1 MRNLVKGSTCYPSEA
16 VVRGWLKGI
25 QELTGTEVVY
35 TPEVYKILVGRAN
48 CFNATVHKLSK
59 AGGRQM
65 KEYLAKDWEFKVPS
79 TSIIKSLQH
88 KNSDLQQKARDLEA
102 SNKSLQQQISFLSAK
117 QAKEAETEV
126 HTCTRGK

>member
-1 MRNLVKGSTCYPSEA
+1 MRNLVKGSTCNPSEA

-48 CFNATVHKLSK
+48 RFNATVYKLSK

-88 KNSDLQQKARDLEA
+88 KNSELQQKARDLEA

-117 QAKEAETEV
+117 QAKEAETDV
-126 HTCTRGK
+126 RTCTRGK